1 MQVPALQSLTLANV
15 LDRAAA
21 SFGNRIALADVNG
34 SNWTFSAF
42 AGKAREISALLHK
55 QGIIPGDRVAIL
67 SENMP
72 NWGIA
77 YFAITSMG
85 AVAVPILV
93 DFNGSEIE
101 HIIRHSGAKA
111 IFVSDKLYSKIE
123 DEFASALQTIFIIE
137 DFSILPPH
145 TKRERFKEILAQGE
159 KEFAKLKEAA
169 LRLAGRIPAKVRE
182 EDLAAIIYTSGTTG
196 NSKGVMLTH
205 RNVVYDAVA
214 TTQIIDVNENDR
226 MLSILPL
233 SHAYECTLGLVVPI
247 LVGCSVYYM
256 DKPPTARVLMP
267 AMEKVRPTIML
278 SVPLVIEKIFKT
290 RILPRFTQ
298 KKLIRSLYR
307 VPMVRKKLHKA
318 AGRKLMPVFGG
329 SLRSFCI
336 GGASLSPDV
345 ELFLREAGF
354 PYAIGYGL
362 TETSPLVAGTDPSG
376 TRLRSTGKPL
386 PGIEIKI
393 QNPNPKNGEGE
404 ILIRGPVV
412 MMGYYNDPG
421 RTKEVLSADGWF
433 HSGDLGMFDSDGFLY
448 IKGRLKNM
456 ILGPSGENIYPE
468 EIEAVINEHE
478 SVLESLVFEQEGQL
492 VARVYLNYEELD
504 VQFGAEKLDD
514 SQAKT
519 RIQELLEE
527 IRKGVNVR
535 VSSFSRINKIIEQS
549 EPFLKT
555 PTQKIKRYLYV

>member
-1 MQVPALQSLTLANV
+1 MKVPALQSMTLASV

-21 SFGNRIALADVNG
+21 SFGSRTALADVNG
-34 SNWTFSAF
+34 SSWTFSAF
-42 AGKAREISALLHK
+42 AAKVREISALLHK

-77 YFAITSMG
+77 YFAITTMG

-93 DFNGSEIE
+93 DFNGNEIE

-123 DEFASALQTIFIIE
+123 DDFGSALQTIFIIE

-145 TKRERFKEILAQGE
+145 IKRERIKDILSQGE
-159 KEFAKLKEAA
+159 REFAKLKEAA

-205 RNVVYDAVA
+205 RNIVYDAMA
-214 TTQIIDVNENDR
+214 TTQIIDVDESDR

-233 SHAYECTLGLVVPI
+233 SHAYECTLGLVIPVLI
-247 LVGCSVYYM
+247 GCSVYYL

-267 AMEKVRPTIML
+267 AMEQVRPTIML

-298 KKLIRSLYR
+298 KKLVRGLYR
-307 VPMVRKKLHKA
+307 VPMIRKKLHKV
-318 AGRKLMPVFGG
+318 AGKKLMPVFGG
-329 SLRSFCI
+329 ALRSFCI
-336 GGASLSPDV
+336 GGASLSPEV
-345 ELFLREAGF
+345 EQFLREAGF

-362 TETSPLVAGTDPSG
+362 TETAPLAAGTDPSG

-393 QNPNPKNGEGE
+393 DKPNPQNGEGE

-412 MMGYYNDPG
+412 MRGYYNDPG
-421 RTKEVLSADGWF
+421 RTKEVLQPDGWF
-433 HSGDLGMFDSDGFLY
+433 HSGDLGMFDSDGYLY

-468 EIEAVINEHE
+468 EIEAVINEHQ

-504 VQFGAEKLDD
+504 VEFASQKLDD
-514 SQAKT
+514 SQAKG
-519 RIQELLEE
+519 RIQELLED
-527 IRKGVNVR
+527 IRRGVNMR

-555 PTQKIKRYLYV
+555 PTQKIKRYLYI